1 MVQANADLLTENAS
15 LSTEVE
21 FLEGDTTVMGNTI
34 ILLEDEIIIW
44 TDSIIALNNSL
55 SAEENE
61 NFTLTVQ
68 NGTLQNT
75 VNNLMADTASLN
87 SIIDDLNIDV
97 IEAYDYGYDN
107 GNTDGFA
114 AGVASVDITSDN
126 DAVATAAH
134 ADGFDAGAASVECD
148 SNAGYQSGYSAG
160 VASVDITSD
169 NQDAFDNGVA
179 SVDITSDNDSVYA
192 AGAASV
198 TPEDGIT
205 QAHVDAV
212 QADLDDC
219 SADLAD
225 CLNNPQN
232 TPISIDLLAGWNMIG
247 FSLSSPQDIV
257 ASFEPIEDDIEIIK
271 NNYGQTYWPEF
282 GFNGI
287 GDLIPGQ
294 GYQLRLTQDAMN
306 FVFVPIEGRVELT
319 PTVPQW
325 AIDMEV
331 PLHPNDIRTLVRVIN
346 LSGQEV
352 NPEFVKGEVLL
363 YLYNDGTV
371 EKRLNQ

>member
-1 MVQANADLLTENAS
+1 
-15 LSTEVE
+15 
-21 FLEGDTTVMGNTI
+21 MGNEI
-34 ILLEDEIIIW
+34 SSLLGEITIW
-44 TDSIIALNNSL
+44 TDSIIALNSSL
-55 SAEENE
+55 SEEENT
-61 NFTLTVQ
+61 NFNLTVQ

-75 VNNLMADTASLN
+75 INNLMTDTTNLTAQISQLE
-87 SIIDDLNIDV
+87 SDV
-97 IEAYDYGYDN
+97 VEAFDHGYSN
-107 GNTDGFA
+107 GSNDGF
-114 AGVASVDITSDN
+114 
-126 DAVATAAH
+126 
-134 ADGFDAGAASVECD
+134 E
-148 SNAGYQSGYSAG
+148 AG

-169 NQDAFDNGVA
+169 NQAAFEIGAA
-179 SVDITSDNDSVYA
+179 SVDITTDNQSA
-192 AGAASV
+192 FEAGVASV
-198 TPEDGIT
+198 IPDDGVS
-205 QAHVDAV
+205 QADLDSV

-219 SADLAD
+219 SADLAE

-331 PLHPNDIRTLVRVIN
+331 PLHPNDVRTLVRVIN

-352 NPEFVKGEVLL
+352 NPELAKGEVLL